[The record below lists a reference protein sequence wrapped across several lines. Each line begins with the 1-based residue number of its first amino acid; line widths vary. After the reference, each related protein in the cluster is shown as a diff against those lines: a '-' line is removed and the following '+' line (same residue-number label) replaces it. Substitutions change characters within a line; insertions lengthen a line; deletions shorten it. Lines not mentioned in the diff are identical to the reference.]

1 MADPA
6 SPDPVFEHRT
16 TAFKAVVTLLVAVAY
31 LGPLAYSFSEGKL
44 DIASYIAGVG
54 PSFGVVLS
62 FWFKSSQ

>member
-6 SPDPVFEHRT
+6 SPDPVFEHRA
-16 TAFKAVVTLLVAVAY
+16 TAFKALVTVLVAVAY
-31 LGPLAYSFSEGKL
+31 LAPLAYSFVQGKL

-62 FWFKSSQ
+62 FWFKSQQ